1 VIPVTP
7 GEGARDERR
16 SLDGVSRWSYW
27 AAAAC
32 GLLAALLI
40 HGGAIDAAR
49 SALIDTD
56 WQLDELFFVILAAGA
71 GAMVANRVTDRLK
84 HRSRALWAD
93 DLANRD
99 PLTGLFNRRGLDEIA
114 RRSSVAEHARL
125 LLLADFDGFKEVN
138 DTHGHR
144 TGDEVLRSFAE
155 RLAAVRGT
163 LVELAAVRLGG
174 DEFVLVASG
183 EPDAICAAFSEQVL
197 CPIRATAPDG
207 SPFEV
212 SVSAGLTRWL
222 PDAPLETALDQAD
235 VAMYEAKR
243 TGAGLCRFDRL
254 SEVQL
259 SSPRRLKR
267 VFERELSVLPHRNAQ
282 ICVAAVSLDR
292 YYTAKRALGQDYA
305 ARLLRSLRQAMEEHK
320 SGLLIERIAADTL
333 GVLFAAEDIGQAT
346 AIVDLVVELCT
357 RLEGPDGAVS
367 AEVLTIGLAG
377 PAPASA
383 LRETVERAQFALDEA
398 RRTGRKM
405 VVFDLVEQERA
416 DQNISLMSEMRHALA
431 TDELELHYQP
441 KMASRTG
448 EIDSFE
454 ALARWRH
461 PERGAISPAVF
472 VPIAEASGD
481 IEALTYWVIER
492 AMKDWEA
499 LEAAGIARPIYVNVS
514 AQLIGAPAFADRL
527 LKMLDGLQ
535 GRIGIEIT
543 ETAVL
548 DNPTHALRHLR
559 QIAAAGIHIAIDDYG
574 VGLSSLSYLKQLPA
588 AELKIDMS
596 FITHLAESHRDP
608 MIVRST
614 IDLAH
619 GLGLRV
625 TAEGVDKPE
634 VLTLLK
640 IMGCDMIQ
648 GYQIAAAMPVDQVK
662 IFMRDHDSSA
672 EHVAD
677 CAAQFLAMVSG

>member
-1 VIPVTP
+1 MNRADPSDEARR
-7 GEGARDERR
+7 EGSSTGSAARRN
-16 SLDGVSRWSYW
+16 YW
-27 AAAAC
+27 VAAAC
-32 GLLAALLI
+32 GLAAALLI
-40 HGGAIDAAR
+40 QSGVVDAVRA
-49 SALIDTD
+49 ALASSW
-56 WQLDELFFVILAAGA
+56 WQLDELFLVILAAGA
-71 GAMVANRVTDRLK
+71 GALLAGRATDRQAR
-84 HRSRALWAD
+84 RSKARWAE

-114 RRSSVAEHARL
+114 RHPPAAEHARL
-125 LLLADFDGFKEVN
+125 LLLADFDDFKEVN

-144 TGDEVLRSFAE
+144 TGDDVLRRFSE
-155 RLAAVRGT
+155 RLGSGRG
-163 LVELAAVRLGG
+163 VLASLTAIRLGG

-183 EPDAICAAFSEQVL
+183 EPDALCAAVAEQIL
-197 CPIRATAPDG
+197 CPIRAVAPDG
-207 SPFEV
+207 SAFEV

-222 PDAPLETALDQAD
+222 PDVSLDTALEQAD

-243 TGAGLCRFDRL
+243 SGSGLCRFDRL
-254 SEVQL
+254 SEVQI

-267 VFERELSVLPHRNAQ
+267 VFERELSVLPHRDAK

-292 YYTAKRALGQDYA
+292 YYSAKRALGQDYA
-305 ARLLRSLRQAMEEHK
+305 ARLLRALRDALEQH
-320 SGLLIERIAADTL
+320 GPNLLIERIAADTL
-333 GVLFAAEDIGQAT
+333 GVLFAAEDAAQAAQVVGT
-346 AIVDLVVELCT
+346 VNDLCARIEA
-357 RLEGPDGAVS
+357 PDGSVGP
-367 AEVLTIGLAG
+367 EVLTIGLAG
-377 PAPASA
+377 PAPAGS
-383 LRETVERAQFALDEA
+383 LRKTVEQAQFALDEA
-398 RRTGRKM
+398 RRSGRKQ
-405 VVFDLVEQERA
+405 VVFDPVEQERA
-416 DQNISLMSEMRHALA
+416 DQNVNLMSDLRQAIA
-431 TDELELHYQP
+431 TDQLELHYQP
-441 KMASRTG
+441 KMSSRTG

-454 ALARWRH
+454 ALARWQH
-461 PERGAISPAVF
+461 PERGAISPGMF
-472 VPIAEASGD
+472 VPVAEASGD
-481 IEALTYWVIER
+481 VEALTYWVIER
-492 AMKDWEA
+492 AVKDWETLA
-499 LEAAGIARPIYVNVS
+499 AAGIARPIYVNIS

-527 LKMLDGLQ
+527 LTMLSGLQ
-535 GRIGIEIT
+535 DRIGIEIT

-559 QIAAAGIHIAIDDYG
+559 QIAAAGISIAIDDYG

-648 GYQIAAAMPVDQVK
+648 GYQIAAAMPVEQVK
-662 IFMRDHDSSA
+662 VFMRDHDGSA
-672 EHVAD
+672 EHVPD
-677 CAAQFLAMVSG
+677 CAAQFLEMVSG